1 MKNHGYHV
9 FFIML
14 TLLFSQFSSA
24 KEKENVEMIC
34 LLSIDLE
41 HLSKDNVQVSLTLKN
56 KTTESYRFLTWY
68 TPFEG
73 FYSDLFNIV
82 GVDGELL
89 LYQGPMVK
97 RLTPAES
104 DYMIIGPSESASIK
118 LNLANVYSFENGQY
132 DISLKKRNKEW
143 PFCNEQKLTINL

>member
-1 MKNHGYHV
+1 MRSYRYYV

-14 TLLFSQFSSA
+14 TLLFGQFSLA
-24 KEKENVEMIC
+24 KEKENVDIIC

-41 HLSKDNVQVSLTLKN
+41 HLSKDNVQVSLILKN

-73 FYSDLFNIV
+73 FYSDLFSIV
-82 GVDGELL
+82 GADGELL

-97 RLTPAES
+97 RLIPEDS
-104 DYMIIGPSESASIK
+104 DYMTIGPSESASIK
-118 LNLANVYSFENGQY
+118 LNLANVYSFQSGQY
-132 DISLKKRNKEW
+132 DISLKKRFKAL
-143 PFCNEQKLTINL
+143 PFCNEQKLTIKL